1 MPLSK
6 LNAQQH
12 AAATAPYGENLIIA
26 SAGTG
31 KTSTIVARIAHHLN
45 NGIQPQELLL
55 LTFTNKAAAEMI
67 ERVSRYYDTSITNKI
82 ESGTFHAVS
91 YRLLKRAGKQVVLKQ
106 PKELKVVLKSLH
118 EKRNFSFIDAP
129 VAPYSASHLYD
140 LYSLFQNKGTEGYFS
155 DWLASEYPDHEPY
168 RDIYEHLFEE
178 FKEVKMRFGYVD
190 FNDLLINFRDYLKE
204 HDVTFKEI
212 LVDEYQDT
220 NRLQGSL
227 IDNFHSQSLFCVG
240 DYDQSIYA
248 FNGADINIIGS
259 FNEKHPNAT
268 VYTLTKNYRSSKS
281 ILSLANRVISK
292 NERIYPKEL
301 EVTKEGDFPAPK
313 LMVFDELFSQYEAIA
328 QKIKQSTTPHEDIA
342 VIFRNNGS
350 ADGIEA
356 NLRELGI
363 ACKRKGGTSF
373 FETKEVKA
381 ILDMF
386 TIMINPKDMMSFIH
400 IFEYARGVGGVFAK
414 DLFDALYKVG
424 DGSIIEGILKPK
436 DKKNPYK
443 KSIINH
449 QLGLFDEVFEEQSM
463 AKFKK
468 QGYPDRFLK
477 NPILKHSKI
486 NNDLMAYLF
495 DFYTYIHDNKHL
507 SSPKFIIKNIA
518 NSKLFERIA
527 NTLATKRA
535 TQKDGS
541 IHEGQKEE
549 ALTNIKRKA
558 ALLEHLSRAYKDK
571 YRFINALTL
580 GGNEL
585 TEGEGVNLL
594 SIHASKGLEFKE
606 VYIVDLMDGRFPN
619 RKLMSKNGVED
630 GINEERR
637 LFYVAVTRAKEILY
651 LSYANYDKVKKIDY
665 LPSPFLEEAGM
676 VQSKVEA
683 LSEATTKA

>member
-1 MPLSK
+1 
-6 LNAQQH
+6 
-12 AAATAPYGENLIIA
+12 
-26 SAGTG
+26 
-31 KTSTIVARIAHHLN
+31 
-45 NGIQPQELLL
+45 
-55 LTFTNKAAAEMI
+55 MI
-67 ERVSRYYDTSITNKI
+67 ERISRYFDTSITNKI

-91 YRLLKRAGKQVVLKQ
+91 YRLLKKAGHKIVLKQ
-106 PKELKVVLKSLH
+106 PKELKLVLKSIH
-118 EKRNFSFIDAP
+118 EKRNFSHIDAP
-129 VAPYSASHLYD
+129 AAPYSASHLYD
-140 LYSLFQNKGTEGYFS
+140 LYSLFQNKAGDGYFA
-155 DWLASEYPDHEPY
+155 DWVAEQNPDHEAY
-168 RDIYEHLFEE
+168 RDIYEHIFEE
-178 FKEVKMRFGYVD
+178 FAELKKRFGYVD
-190 FNDLLINFRDYLKE
+190 FNDLLINFREYLKE
-204 HDVTFKEI
+204 SPVHFQEI

-227 IDNFHSQSLFCVG
+227 IEAFSSESLFCVG

-248 FNGADINIIGS
+248 FNGADITIIGS
-259 FNEKHPNAT
+259 FEEKYPNST
-268 VYTLTKNYRSSKS
+268 VYTLTKNYRSSQA

-292 NERIYPKEL
+292 NERLYPKEL
-301 EVTKEGDFPAPK
+301 EVTKEGNFPAPK

-328 QKIKQSTTPHEDIA
+328 QKVKYSTTPNEDIA
-342 VIFRNNGS
+342 IIFRNNSS

-443 KSIINH
+443 TNVINH
-449 QLGLFDEVFEEQSM
+449 QLGLFDDFYEEQNM

-468 QGYPDRFLK
+468 HGYPDRFLK

-507 SSPKFIIKNIA
+507 NSPRHIIKNIR
-518 NSKLFERIA
+518 NSALFERIA
-527 NTLATKRA
+527 TTLATKRA

-541 IHEGQKEE
+541 VHEGIKEE
-549 ALTNIKRKA
+549 ALINIKRKA
-558 ALLEHLSRAYKDK
+558 ELLEHLSKAYKDK

-585 TEGEGVNLL
+585 SEGEGINLL

-651 LSYANYDKVKKIDY
+651 LSYASYDKIKKIDY
-665 LPSPFLEEAGM
+665 IPSPFLEEAGM
-676 VQSKVEA
+676 VQTKVEA
-683 LSEATTKA
+683 LSEALKE

>member
-1 MPLSK
+1 MPLTK
-6 LNAQQH
+6 LNPEQLS
-12 AAATAPYGENLIIA
+12 AATAPYGNNLIIA

-45 NGIQPQELLL
+45 AGVKPEELLL

-67 ERVSRYYDTSITNKI
+67 ERVSQHYDTSITNKI

-91 YRLLKRAGKQVVLKQ
+91 YRLLKRAGVQIVLKQ
-106 PKELKVVLKSLH
+106 PKELKLVLKSIH
-118 EKRNFSFIDAP
+118 EKRNFSYIDAP
-129 VAPYSASHLYD
+129 VGAYSASHLYD
-140 LYSLFQNKGTEGYFS
+140 LYSLFQNKAGEGYFS
-155 DWLASEYPDHEPY
+155 DWVAEQNPDHEPY
-168 RDIYEHLFEE
+168 GDIYEHIFEE
-178 FKEVKMRFGYVD
+178 FKEVKKRFGYVD
-190 FNDLLINFRDYLKE
+190 FNDLLINFRDHLQT
-204 HDVTFKEI
+204 HDIHFKEI

-227 IDNFHSQSLFCVG
+227 IDGFKSSSLFCVG

-259 FNEKHPNAT
+259 YKDKHPDAI
-268 VYTLTKNYRSSKS
+268 VYTLNKNYRSSKE

-301 EVTKEGDFPAPK
+301 VVTKEGNFPSPK
-313 LMVFDELFSQYEAIA
+313 LMVFDELFTQYEAIA
-328 QKIKQSTTPHEDIA
+328 QKIKASSTPHEDIA
-342 VIFRNNGS
+342 IIFRNNGS

-363 ACKRKGGTSF
+363 PCKRKGGTSF
-373 FETKEVKA
+373 FETREVKA

-386 TIMINPKDMMSFIH
+386 TIMINPRDMMSFIH

-424 DGSIIEGILKPK
+424 DGSIIDGILKPK

-443 KSIINH
+443 TNVVNH
-449 QLGLFDEVFEEQSM
+449 QLGLFDEFYEEQSM
-463 AKFKK
+463 AKYKK

-486 NNDLMAYLF
+486 NSELMAYLF
-495 DFYTYIHDNKHL
+495 DFHTYIHDNKHL
-507 SSPKFIIKNIA
+507 STPKNIIRNIA
-518 NSKLFERIA
+518 KSALFSRISQS
-527 NTLATKRA
+527 LATKRA

-541 IHEGQKEE
+541 VHEGLKSE
-549 ALTNIKRKA
+549 ALINIRRKGE
-558 ALLEHLSRAYKDK
+558 LLEHLSRAYKDK

-606 VYIVDLMDGRFPN
+606 VYIIDLMDGRFPN

-651 LSYANYDKVKKIDY
+651 LSYASYDKVKKIDY

-676 VQSKVEA
+676 VKTKVEA
-683 LSEATTKA
+683 LQEAKKP